1 MKNLSGGQFGC
12 KESNMLMEHGTQW
25 SLFKE
30 YINSSKIGDLITRKD
45 MNKTIYKDPEV
56 WKRYSRTTTLD
67 GYRLSLSHLGILTV
81 IMRGVY
87 RVDHHINPDVT
98 MSKIKELAYQNP
110 TWKDWFIPEEVK
122 VKHLITVGIIKDK

>member
-1 MKNLSGGQFGC
+1 MNQWNL
-12 KESNMLMEHGTQW
+12 LRD
-25 SLFKE
+25 

-45 MNKTIYKDPEV
+45 INKAIYKDPEV

-67 GYRLSLSHLGILTV
+67 GYRLSLSHLGILPV

-98 MSKIKELAYQNP
+98 MTQIKELAYRNP
-110 TWKDWFIPEEVK
+110 SWRDWFIPREEIVK
-122 VKHLITVGIIKDK
+122 NLIKLGIIKNE

>member
-1 MKNLSGGQFGC
+1 
-12 KESNMLMEHGTQW
+12 MLNQW
-25 SLFKE
+25 NELRD

-45 MNKTIYKDPEV
+45 INKAIYKDPEV

-67 GYRLSLSHLGILTV
+67 GYRLSLTHLGILPV

-98 MSKIKELAYQNP
+98 MSKIKDFAYQNP
-110 TWKDWFIPEEVK
+110 SWRDWFIPKEVK
-122 VKHLITVGIIKDK
+122 IKHLITVGIIKNE